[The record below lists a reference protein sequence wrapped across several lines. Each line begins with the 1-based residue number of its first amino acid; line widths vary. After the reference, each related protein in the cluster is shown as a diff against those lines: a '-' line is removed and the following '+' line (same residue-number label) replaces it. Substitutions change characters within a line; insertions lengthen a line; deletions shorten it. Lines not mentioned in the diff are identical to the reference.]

1 MDCYFEKF
9 KKGVLI
15 MAKANLK
22 DAYYFSHDSNARND
36 EKILAMRS
44 VYGVEGYGMYFMIIE
59 ILREQTGY
67 AIEVN
72 KYVYGS
78 LAIQLQTSVK
88 KVEKFI
94 NDCVNEFSLLTI
106 KDNFLFSESLLR
118 RMEIVDRVSKQRKN
132 ASMTRWN
139 DKKDNA
145 NAMQMDSKCN
155 ANEMQMLSKE
165 EEKKEKEK
173 KEKEIKTQNII
184 PPKPDWVSDY
194 CKERNNGIT
203 ASEFIDFYESK
214 GWVVGKSKMKDWQAA
229 IRTWEKN
236 RNIKV
241 IENKPVEKNEPE
253 EVKSRYSYISEEEQ
267 KYFFDIGAFCIE
279 PDENDPNIM
288 LECVDYGKLTEE
300 ERIYLQKKG
309 VI

>member
-15 MAKANLK
+15 MARGNLK

-36 EKILAMRS
+36 EKIMAMRS
-44 VYGVEGYGMYFMIIE
+44 VYGLPGYAMYFMIVE
-59 ILREQTGY
+59 ILREQSNYKIKDG
-67 AIEVN
+67 
-72 KYVYGS
+72 KYTCNT
-78 LAIQLQTSVK
+78 LAMQMQCKNEEVK
-88 KVEKFI
+88 KFI
-94 NDCVNEFSLLTI
+94 EDCCEEFELLKR
-106 KDNFLFSESLLR
+106 KDGFIYSESLLR
-118 RMEIVDRVSKQRKN
+118 RMEIVDSTSEKRRK
-132 ASMTRWN
+132 ASETRWS
-139 DKKDNA
+139 NA
-145 NAMQMDSKCN
+145 NVMQMDSKCN
-155 ANEMQMLSKE
+155 ANEIQMLSKE
-165 EEKKEKEK
+165 KESKVKEI
-173 KEKEIKTQNII
+173 KEKEIKEQYII

-236 RNIKV
+236 RNVVIKEV
-241 IENKPVEKNEPE
+241 KDILPE
-253 EVKSRYSYISEEEQ
+253 ETIKSRFDSLMEEER
-267 KYFFDIGAFCIE
+267 KYYFDKGAFMI
-279 PDENDPNIM
+279 DEDG
-288 LECVDYGKLTEE
+288 ESVDYGKLTEE